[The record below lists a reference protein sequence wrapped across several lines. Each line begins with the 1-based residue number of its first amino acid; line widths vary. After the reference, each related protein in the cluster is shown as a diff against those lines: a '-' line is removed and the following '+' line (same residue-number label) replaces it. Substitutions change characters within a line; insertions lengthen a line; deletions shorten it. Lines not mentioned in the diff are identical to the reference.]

1 MTPRARAERRLAW
14 LLLFPSLGLLVT
26 LSVYPL
32 IDAGVLS
39 FRIENLFNPAAGH
52 FGGWRNYT
60 DLFADPFFQ
69 RSLFLT
75 LGWTIAVVSVQL
87 LLGLVLALVLDRT
100 TRLGGILRTL
110 FTMPVFI
117 SPVAMGLTWRFMF
130 EPTTGVINW
139 ALTQFGLSPLPWLS
153 GTATALPTIM
163 IADTWQWTPFVA
175 LILLAGIRTIPP
187 EIIEAARIDRVTGFR
202 LVRVMILPMVW
213 PVVIVVAL
221 IRVVDSV
228 RIFDLVYV
236 MTRGGPGSSTLVASV
251 YDYTIFQSG
260 RIGRMAAFGF
270 IIVIFVNLLVIAFLY
285 LLAQAERPSG
295 FRETAA

>member
-1 MTPRARAERRLAW
+1 MTARARAEQRLAR
-14 LLLFPSLGLLVT
+14 LLLLPSVGLLVA

-32 IDAGVLS
+32 LDAGMLS
-39 FRIENLFNPAAGH
+39 FRIENLFNPAASH

-75 LGWTIAVVSVQL
+75 LEWTIAVVALQL
-87 LLGLVLALVLDRT
+87 LLGLVLAFVLDRT
-100 TRLGGILRTL
+100 TQLGGILRTL
-110 FTMPVFI
+110 FTIPVFI
-117 SPVAMGLTWRFMF
+117 SPIAMGLTWRFMF

-139 ALTQFGLSPLPWLS
+139 VLIQFGLSPMPWLS

-163 IADTWQWTPFVA
+163 IADTWRWTPFVA

-187 EIIEAARIDRVTGFR
+187 EIIEAARLDRVTGVR
-202 LVRVMILPMVW
+202 LVRTMGLPLMW

-221 IRVVDSV
+221 IRVDSV

-270 IIVIFVNLLVIAFLY
+270 IIVIFINFLAIAFLY
-285 LLAQAERPSG
+285 LLARAERPSRV
-295 FRETAA
+295 REAAA